1 MIDIRVA
8 RHVLAGAVAA
18 AGALWVCPD
27 DGAARP
33 SSASAEIAAID
44 LGSGRAGLRSPL
56 AEPTSAEA
64 FATASI
70 THARNQNRLQAL
82 SAGGKGPSAQSVDV
96 DVDGDGVYD
105 IAVLVDNGKIIL
117 PARPN
122 NPLDL
127 APGMQ
132 ITYAPAGADAFSVTS
147 ATGQSLDTTLGP
159 DLGLGDDDAAEVPL
173 SAPFP
178 FLGTSYAAIFVGS
191 DGHVTLG
198 AADSSSN
205 TRNAARHIGGP
216 PRLSALL
223 TDLDPTCRGSVHADV
238 RADRVVVTWND
249 VVHFERGSAS
259 GCGPDVPGSTLQAV
273 LASDGAVSFTFGA
286 LDTGLIATAGSNRE
300 AVTGVA
306 EGNAEGPLNEID
318 MTADLPATL
327 QVGAIFEEFTTG
339 SPETFDIFQMGQ
351 EFYRV
356 HEDKYDFLVM
366 FTDFEIFG
374 GGTAFHLGVQNQTF
388 GLGRGVGDLSFLA
401 GSDGELESL
410 LWMNNINLWAGSTI
424 DQYTNPPVHR
434 FAVTTSPRLT
444 SFLGGN
450 VTPTAAPYEQVG
462 VLDIT
467 GDGFSNGYSHHGRAL
482 IHENPHTE
490 ARARQG
496 ALRYD
501 LNSAISIMF
510 QEADHRWSAFS
521 AFIHP
526 TKGIVIPDSF
536 DLLGRA
542 QAHWS
547 TFFNTRVVDSP
558 FAAADGRP
566 RFSGMEGN
574 AILELG
580 LGSGGAV
587 VDRNNPSRVI
597 ADPDGRL
604 AEAIASCDVQ
614 GKRLFLTEPEELID
628 GATELDQYLMGV
640 RLAGDVSPFWY
651 VDEPS
656 SPLDGGSLDE
666 PFPTDFIRGS
676 TFNVDD
682 IAFCGVRVD
691 LAVSNIANLG
701 TFLGIPE
708 RGPRVPAI
716 GDENDVG
723 PVEACFAEN
732 LGALGPCIDVKT
744 MAWIL
749 VIRQGAPKSLAH
761 QPALKRLNEFR
772 LAWQA
777 YADGPG
783 LGGRNADGVERAPGD
798 PGFVSKF
805 DTSLEPAIH

>member
-1 MIDIRVA
+1 MSSFVNLRFIPA
-8 RHVLAGAVAA
+8 AAA
-18 AGALWVCPD
+18 AGIAFCMIPD
-27 DGAARP
+27 PAAARP
-33 SSASAEIAAID
+33 AGTTAQIEAVTVD
-44 LGSGRAGLRSPL
+44 GGRAGVRTPL
-56 AEPTSAEA
+56 AEPTSEEA
-64 FATASI
+64 FAAATV
-70 THARNQNRLQAL
+70 THARNQKRLQAQ
-82 SAGGKGPSAQSVDV
+82 STAAKGTSAQSVDV
-96 DVDGDGVYD
+96 DVDGDGLND
-105 IAVLVDNGKIIL
+105 IAVLVDNGRIIL
-117 PARPN
+117 PARPT

-127 APGMQ
+127 ESGMRFD
-132 ITYAPAGADAFSVTS
+132 YAPAGADAFSVTF
-147 ATGQSLDTTLGP
+147 ATGQTLDTGLGP
-159 DLGLGDDDAAEVPL
+159 DLFLGDDDFAEVAL
-173 SAPFP
+173 AAPFP
-178 FLGTSYAAIFVGS
+178 FLGQSYDSVFVGS
-191 DGHVTLG
+191 DGHITLG
-198 AADSSSN
+198 AGDNSSSN
-205 TRNAARHIGGP
+205 RNAARHIGGP

-238 RADRVVVTWND
+238 RADRVVITWND
-249 VVHFERGSAS
+249 VVHFERGSDS
-259 GCGPDVPGSTLQAV
+259 GCGPDVPGNTIQAV
-273 LASDGAVSFTFGA
+273 LASDGSIAFTFGA
-286 LDTGLIATAGSNRE
+286 LDTGLIASGVGNDE
-300 AVTGVA
+300 AVTGIA

-327 QVGAIFEEFTTG
+327 QAGAIFEEFTIG

-351 EFYRV
+351 EFYRT
-356 HEDKYDFLVM
+356 HDDKYDFLVM

-388 GLGRGVGDLSFLA
+388 GLRRAVFDASSLA
-401 GSDGELESL
+401 GSAGELESL
-410 LWMNNINLWAGSTI
+410 LWMNNINLWAGNSI
-424 DQYTNPPVHR
+424 EQYTNPPVHR

-450 VTPTAAPYEQVG
+450 VTPTTAPYEQVG

-482 IHENPHTE
+482 IHENPNTE

-510 QEADHRWSAFS
+510 QEADHRWAAFPV
-521 AFIHP
+521 FLHP
-526 TKGIVIPDSF
+526 DRGISIPDSF

-542 QAHWS
+542 LAHWS

-574 AILELG
+574 AIIELA
-580 LGSGGAV
+580 LGGGGSV
-587 VDRNNPSRVI
+587 VDRNDPDRVI
-597 ADPDGRL
+597 ADPDGSL
-604 AEAIASCDVQ
+604 GAAIASCDVQ
-614 GKRLFLTEPEELID
+614 GKSLFLTEPEELID

-640 RLAGDVSPFWY
+640 RLAGDVGPFWY

-656 SPLDGGSLDE
+656 SPFDGSSLDE

-682 IAFCGVRVD
+682 IAFCGTRVD
-691 LAVSNIANLG
+691 LTVTNITEVGRILNAPTL
-701 TFLGIPE
+701 
-708 RGPRVPAI
+708 GPRIPAI

-723 PVEACFAEN
+723 PVEACLAEN
-732 LGALGPCIDVKT
+732 IGGAFGPCVDVKT

-749 VIRQGAPKSLAH
+749 VVRQGAPKSLAH
-761 QPALKRLNEFR
+761 QPAIKRLNEFR

-798 PGFVSKF
+798 PDFVSKF